1 MHTHTVFCRVGSP
14 VFCRSIND
22 VSFLQN
28 GDECNLGSSRIRLQQ
43 KTRGAGRPW
52 QHFPFCI
59 NQHFLPHLNQLCIK
73 TRGTWLLFF
82 ENSVTQFAVPVPAPI
97 YLNGVAS
104 WGILT

>member
-43 KTRGAGRPW
+43 KTREGRP
-52 QHFPFCI
+52 
-59 NQHFLPHLNQLCIK
+59 
-73 TRGTWLLFF
+73 
-82 ENSVTQFAVPVPAPI
+82 
-97 YLNGVAS
+97 
-104 WGILT
+104 